1 MSKLLTSPDPQVG
14 GGGAVVMGG
23 QFGMGWLNGSN
34 SSIIIMFS
42 WWLTTSLYKYTLPI
56 YLVISCLTPM

>member
-1 MSKLLTSPDPQVG
+1 MSKLLTSQDPQVG
-14 GGGAVVMGG
+14 GGGGGGGFGWAVWDG
-23 QFGMGWLNGSN
+23 LNGSS